1 MGAQLELEG
10 SPSASDDQV
19 LELLRTARALLGARA
34 AGAQPQKWG
43 SALQHIDACI
53 TTIEVEEAD
62 EEAKVEEAEQ
72 EGEGSS
78 LPSKNCCSQ
87 ETQTFTSPCHSTG
100 TQANPSTASASTGTG
115 PRPVALGA
123 RENRS

>member
-1 MGAQLELEG
+1 MGAHELELEG
-10 SPSASDDQV
+10 STSASDDQV

-53 TTIEVEEAD
+53 TTIEVEDAR
-62 EEAKVEEAEQ
+62 EEAEQ

-115 PRPVALGA
+115 LRTVALGA

>member
-1 MGAQLELEG
+1 MGAHELELEG
-10 SPSASDDQV
+10 STSASDDQV

-53 TTIEVEEAD
+53 TTIEVEDAR
-62 EEAKVEEAEQ
+62 EEAEQ

-115 PRPVALGA
+115 PRTVALGA